1 MEWKRTREPADAWH
15 MTDDLHVEH
24 GKGDPF
30 AAAIR
35 ATRMSMIITDPR
47 QQDNPIVFAND
58 AFLRLTGYERHEV
71 LGRNC
76 RFLQGPKTDK
86 AAVEQI
92 RAAIEDETD
101 VSVDILN

>member
-1 MEWKRTREPADAWH
+1 MDWKRTREPADAWH

-47 QQDNPIVFAND
+47 RPDNPIVFAND

-71 LGRNC
+71 LGKNC

-86 AAVEQI
+86 EAVGQI
-92 RAAIEDETD
+92 RTAIEDKAD